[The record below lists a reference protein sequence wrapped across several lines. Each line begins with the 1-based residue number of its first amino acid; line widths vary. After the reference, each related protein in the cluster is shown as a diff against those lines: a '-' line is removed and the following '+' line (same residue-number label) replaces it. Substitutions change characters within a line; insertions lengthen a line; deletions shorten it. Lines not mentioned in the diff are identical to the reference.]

1 MKINTTHM
9 SEKEGKTKVDLL
21 KVGIDM
27 HSDRYV
33 IVCQEGSLPLKSA
46 QRFTPEGF
54 FNWISKQRE
63 RCERIVTCY
72 EAGCFGYVAHRR
84 LQEMGIENLVVRPRD
99 WDEYGQKV
107 KTDARDARELCGC
120 LDRYLGGNTRA
131 LTAVRVPTEKQERER
146 SLSRQRETLE
156 KERKGLQN
164 VGISSCRYYG
174 IKIPTNWWR
183 ANVFEGLK
191 SDLEAFLIELLE
203 PLQRILEVIHLQ
215 HRESTAREE
224 RTQLEKLP
232 TGLGALSAS
241 ILDSEIGDY
250 NRFKNRREVAS
261 YTGLCPSES
270 SSANKR
276 RQGSVNKAGNPRI
289 RHILLEAVWRMYQF
303 QPDYHVFNKWKTR
316 FANKSNLSA
325 AMKIKVAVAIARQ
338 FMVDW
343 WRIKTGRMQAE
354 AVGLQM
360 SYPSAYASRI
370 LREQGRIT
378 KIYS

>member
-1 MKINTTHM
+1 
-9 SEKEGKTKVDLL
+9 
-21 KVGIDM
+21 M

-33 IVCQEGSLPLKSA
+33 IVCQEDQAALKNA
-46 QRFTPEGF
+46 QRFSPEGF
-54 FNWISKQRE
+54 FNWISRQRE

-84 LQEMGIENLVVRPRD
+84 LEQMGIENYVVRPRD

-131 LTAVRVPTEKQERER
+131 LTAVRVPTEEQERGR

-156 KERKGLQN
+156 KERKRLQN
-164 VGISSCRYYG
+164 VGISNCRYYG
-174 IKIPTNWWR
+174 IKIPTHWWKPK
-183 ANVFEGLK
+183 VFEALK
-191 SDLEAFLIELLE
+191 SDLETFLIELLE
-203 PLQRILEVIHLQ
+203 PLQRILEVIHLE

-224 RTQLEKLP
+224 RTQLEQLP

-250 NRFKNRREVAS
+250 HRFNNRREVAS
-261 YTGLCPSES
+261 YTGLCPSEH

-276 RQGSVNKAGNPRI
+276 LQGSVTKAGNPRI

-303 QPDYHVFNKWKTR
+303 QPDYHVIKKWKTR
-316 FANKSNLSA
+316 LVNQDKLSA
-325 AMKIKVAVAIARQ
+325 AMKKKVAVAIARQ

-343 WRIKTGRMQAE
+343 WRIKTARMQAE

-360 SYPSAYASRI
+360 SYPAAYASRV
-370 LREQGRIT
+370 LREQGRIN
-378 KIYS
+378 KIYT

>member
-1 MKINTTHM
+1 M
-9 SEKEGKTKVDLL
+9 SRNEDTREIDLL
-21 KVGIDM
+21 KIGIDM

-33 IVCQEGSLPLKSA
+33 IVCQEDSLPLKSA
-46 QRFTPEGF
+46 QRFSPEGF
-54 FNWISKQRE
+54 FNWISKQRL
-63 RCERIVTCY
+63 RCKRIVTCY

-84 LQEMGIENLVVRPRD
+84 LQQMGIENFVVRPRD

-156 KERKGLQN
+156 KERKRLQN
-164 VGISSCRYYG
+164 VGISNCRYYG
-174 IKIPTNWWR
+174 IKIPTNWWK
-183 ANVFEGLK
+183 AKVFEALK
-191 SDLEAFLIELLE
+191 SDLETFLIELLE

-215 HRESTAREE
+215 HRQSTTREE

-250 NRFKNRREVAS
+250 DRFKNRREVAS

-303 QPDYHVFNKWKTR
+303 QPDYHVINKWKTR
-316 FANKSNLSA
+316 LANQSNLSA
-325 AMKIKVAVAIARQ
+325 AMKKKVAVAIARQ

-360 SYPSAYASRI
+360 SYPSAYASRV